1 MVGIV
6 LVSHSAKLAQA
17 VMELARQMGEGK
29 APIALAGGIDSPDSP
44 FGTDATKIVAAIE
57 SVYSDDGVLVLMD
70 LGSAI
75 LSAQMAVEDLLPP
88 EMGQRVILTDAPF
101 VEGAVAAAVRAAT
114 GGTLAEVA
122 AEARQGQAP
131 KSDQL
136 GLEPLTRPDTTPA
149 ESAGLESRVVIR
161 NPAGLHAR
169 PAALFVQTAARFQSD
184 ITVRNVTSGSPAVNA
199 ESPTSLMCIGVKQ
212 GHEIVISATGPD
224 AGPAIASL
232 QQLVDDGLGEGKLS
246 SVAAPAQGGSFPIPS
261 PPSVPPAQAEPGSV
275 VRGLAASEGI
285 AVGPAVRYRR
295 RTVVERRRVDN
306 ADAEWQRFLEA
317 ATKAKADL
325 AAEQFEITSRVGA
338 QDARIFEVHR
348 QFLDDPA
355 LLDGIKAGI
364 ENDRCNVEAAVQD
377 TIDEAARALEDL
389 DDDLLSQRA
398 ADLRDVGNRVIRI
411 LGGQEGQVG
420 PRLSQPSILIA
431 SDPTP
436 SDVAQLN
443 PELVVGLC
451 TARGGTTS
459 HAAILARAQGLPTV
473 VALGDSILSVVDG
486 TTLLVDGTRGEVQVE
501 PAPAVV
507 RECQTR
513 QTALRA
519 ETARANAL
527 ASQPAITRDGHQVEV
542 AANISNV
549 AGASQALECGAE
561 GVGVLRT
568 EFLYLGRPTPPDE
581 EEQVAAY
588 AEIARV
594 LGERPLI
601 IRTLDIGGDKPA
613 PYLEMPPE
621 LNPFLGRR
629 AIRLCL
635 DRPALFKT
643 QLRAILRAGAAGN
656 VKMMFPMIATV
667 EEIRQAKSLVEE
679 ARRELAVAGMAHTST
694 MDVGIMV
701 ETPAAAVIAD
711 RLAEEVDFFSI
722 GANDLVQYT
731 VAVDRTNP
739 LVAGLLDPLHPAVL
753 RLIATVVEAAHA
765 AGRWVGVCGE
775 MAGQPTA
782 IPLLVGLDVDELSMS
797 PVAIPRVKQVIRS
810 LDHAEMRDLAQKALT
825 LDTATAIRAL
835 ADKVSAK

>member
-1 MVGIV
+1 M
-6 LVSHSAKLAQA
+6 
-17 VMELARQMGEGK
+17 
-29 APIALAGGIDSPDSP
+29 
-44 FGTDATKIVAAIE
+44 
-57 SVYSDDGVLVLMD
+57 
-70 LGSAI
+70 
-75 LSAQMAVEDLLPP
+75 
-88 EMGQRVILTDAPF
+88 
-101 VEGAVAAAVRAAT
+101 
-114 GGTLAEVA
+114 
-122 AEARQGQAP
+122 
-131 KSDQL
+131 
-136 GLEPLTRPDTTPA
+136 
-149 ESAGLESRVVIR
+149 
-161 NPAGLHAR
+161 
-169 PAALFVQTAARFQSD
+169 
-184 ITVRNVTSGSPAVNA
+184 
-199 ESPTSLMCIGVKQ
+199 
-212 GHEIVISATGPD
+212 
-224 AGPAIASL
+224 
-232 QQLVDDGLGEGKLS
+232 
-246 SVAAPAQGGSFPIPS
+246 
-261 PPSVPPAQAEPGSV
+261 
-275 VRGLAASEGI
+275 
-285 AVGPAVRYRR
+285 
-295 RTVVERRRVDN
+295 
-306 ADAEWQRFLEA
+306 
-317 ATKAKADL
+317 
-325 AAEQFEITSRVGA
+325 
-338 QDARIFEVHR
+338 
-348 QFLDDPA
+348 
-355 LLDGIKAGI
+355 
-364 ENDRCNVEAAVQD
+364 ENDRCNAEAAVQD
-377 TIDEAARALEDL
+377 TIEEAARALEDL
-389 DDDLLSQRA
+389 DDDLLSQRV

-443 PELVVGLC
+443 PDLVAGLC

-473 VALGDSILSVVDG
+473 VGLGDSILSIADG
-486 TTLLVDGTRGEVQVE
+486 TTLLVDGIQGEVQVE

-507 RECQTR
+507 RECRER
-513 QTALRA
+513 QAVVQA

-549 AGASQALECGAE
+549 AEASQALECGAE

-568 EFLYLGRPTPPDE
+568 EFLYLDRTAPPDE
-581 EEQVAAY
+581 DEQAAAY
-588 AEIARV
+588 AEIARA
-594 LGERPLI
+594 LGERLLI
-601 IRTLDIGGDKPA
+601 VRTLDIGGDKPA

-635 DRPALFKT
+635 ERPALFKT

-667 EEIRQAKSLVEE
+667 EEVRQTKSLVEE
-679 ARRELAVAGMAHTST
+679 ARRELAVAGMAHAAT

-797 PVAIPRVKQVIRS
+797 PVAIPRAKQVIRS
-810 LDHAEMRDLAQKALT
+810 LDYAKTRTMAQEALAQ
-825 LDTATAIRAL
+825 DTSAAVRAL
-835 ADKVSAK
+835 ADRALAK